1 MNFYFRCSCTTC
13 NNATRSVCYRRI
25 KCKSAIIAVDK
36 YGAMQKQ
43 KYSARWVPFTIDN
56 RQTDRQPA
64 KNKQIKSI
72 DDNSIKNRSKRA
84 APWDLRFMEMST
96 TNPVAAY
103 FLTAPR
109 SSISALPQEFILFH
123 ALTHRSPPMSAPNK
137 DWWVPLVYGIKN
149 LHNLRNLPS
158 LSAWTWSMSRRD
170 GSYCKSHKPA
180 NRQIRIPFSTCTTYY
195 ITILHGS
202 PPIPEWMIRSLLIL
216 LLLSVGLLRIIPA
229 SDSSNEVVSVTHH
242 QSSRTTDRC

>member
-43 KYSARWVPFTIDN
+43 KYSARLVPFTIVN

-84 APWDLRFMEMST
+84 AP
-96 TNPVAAY
+96 
-103 FLTAPR
+103 
-109 SSISALPQEFILFH
+109 
-123 ALTHRSPPMSAPNK
+123 
-137 DWWVPLVYGIKN
+137 
-149 LHNLRNLPS
+149 
-158 LSAWTWSMSRRD
+158 
-170 GSYCKSHKPA
+170 
-180 NRQIRIPFSTCTTYY
+180 
-195 ITILHGS
+195 
-202 PPIPEWMIRSLLIL
+202 
-216 LLLSVGLLRIIPA
+216 
-229 SDSSNEVVSVTHH
+229 
-242 QSSRTTDRC
+242 